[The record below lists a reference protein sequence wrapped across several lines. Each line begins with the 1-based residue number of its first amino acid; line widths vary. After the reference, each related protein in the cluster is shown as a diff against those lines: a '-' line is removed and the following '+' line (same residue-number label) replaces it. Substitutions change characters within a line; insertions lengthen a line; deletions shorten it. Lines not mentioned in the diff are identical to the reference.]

1 MKVPNNEIAE
11 IPRGKINLYLLNLDH
26 VDGRSKANFFIQVGY
41 DENSLA
47 DTLLAHVR
55 EYDFVESENNEHGT
69 KYTVDGI
76 VECPSGFS
84 FNLRSVWII
93 RLENAVPTLITAY
106 PSKR

>member
-1 MKVPNNEIAE
+1 MPNNEIAE
-11 IPRGKINLYLLNLDH
+11 MPRGKINLYLLNLDH

-47 DTLLAHVR
+47 NTLLAHVR
-55 EYDFVESENNEHGT
+55 EYDFVESENNEYGT

-76 VECPSGFS
+76 VECPLGFS
-84 FNLRSVWII
+84 FNLRSIWII